1 MNLTAREEIALQLTL
16 KSIEKMGT
24 HFRVATLSEDNS
36 EFSNQVVSFYNNIY
50 EKLNLDNSTN
60 V

>member
-16 KSIEKMGT
+16 KAIERMGT
-24 HFRVATLSEDNS
+24 HFSVARLSEDNQ

-50 EKLNLDNSTN
+50 EKLDLNKSTN